1 MKTLSP
7 AALQRIENKK
17 RFDADL
23 VARFHAAFQDGN
35 YSQALQLMDIRDR
48 LEDRSALAPSYF

>member
-7 AALQRIENKK
+7 EALQRIESKK
-17 RFDADL
+17 RFDAEL
-23 VARFHAAFQDGN
+23 VARFHAAYQDGN

-48 LEDRSALAPSYF
+48 LEDRSALSPSYF